1 MRLIAMLVIF
11 AVMSST
17 RAGASAP
24 GAYATPAAPSAS
36 DCIKLCQDDSLCVG
50 WTYEAG
56 ACGLWAS
63 VPKDAPLHFTLSE
76 HAPAFA
82 HEMEVAQAGDEPTAG
97 SAPAAGGQHETA
109 ALALLGGDDG
119 RDDIRPRLGGD

>member
-11 AVMSST
+11 AVISST
-17 RAGASAP
+17 RAEASGP

-63 VPKDAPLHFTLSE
+63 VPKDAPSHFTLSD
-76 HAPAFA
+76 HAPPFA
-82 HEMEVAQAGDEPTAG
+82 HETEVAQAGDEPTARSVPASG
-97 SAPAAGGQHETA
+97 APHETA
-109 ALALLGGDDG
+109 AQALLGGDDG